1 MPREKAV
8 RTIGNGKAPTAKSL
22 GSEADGPLG
31 LTGETFVAKP
41 AKKKSIGGDLGFE
54 ATLWSAADQLRGA
67 MDASEYKH
75 PVLGLIFLKYIS
87 DAFEEKHAQLGQ
99 DADSDP
105 EE

>member
-54 ATLWSAADQLRGA
+54 ATLGRPQINFAAPWTRP
-67 MDASEYKH
+67 STST
-75 PVLGLIFLKYIS
+75 PSWVS
-87 DAFEEKHAQLGQ
+87 
-99 DADSDP
+99 SS
-105 EE
+105 